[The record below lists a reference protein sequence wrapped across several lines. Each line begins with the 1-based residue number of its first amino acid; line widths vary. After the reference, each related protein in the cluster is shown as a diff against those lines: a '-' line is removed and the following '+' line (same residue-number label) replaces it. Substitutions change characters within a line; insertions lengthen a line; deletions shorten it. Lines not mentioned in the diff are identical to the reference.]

1 MRRWALYIVFLWAL
15 GAAAAELTGVP
26 CGATVRLRATSPAG
40 WHFDHWSDGSTDS
53 VHLVEVHSD
62 LHLIAYFAASCED
75 FSLPAVALYDRLIML
90 DMRSIQALGYFFEPN
105 QVTWYRVKGLPDP
118 LEDDAGGESS
128 ADPPDEEVG
137 TGYYLTLDKNL
148 VGTGNYYAVVD
159 MSIKASGL
167 LCPTMRSLLVYFAA
181 PDNAAPVS
189 ARKILRN
196 QQLFIR
202 RDDKT
207 YTVMG
212 QEGAIP

>member
-90 DMRSIQALGYFFEPN
+90 DMRSIQALGYFFEPD
-105 QVTWYRVKGLPDP
+105 QVTWYRVQGQPDP
-118 LEDDAGGESS
+118 LEDDADAASS
-128 ADPPDEEVG
+128 DPPDEEVG
-137 TGYYLTLDKNL
+137 KGYYLTLDQNL

-159 MSIKASGL
+159 MSVDATGL
-167 LCPTMRSLLVYFAA
+167 LCPMMRSLLVSFSA
-181 PDNAAPVS
+181 PDNPASS
-189 ARKILRN
+189 ARKILRDN
-196 QQLFIR
+196 QIYILR
-202 RDDKT
+202 ADKT
-207 YTVMG
+207 YTIDGREVK
-212 QEGAIP
+212 